1 MTLEQQQGDTI
12 AYGLLRNALQARAV
26 VRQTEQNVALMIGRP
41 IQDARALLEQ
51 IEAAGRNAEEPRV

>member
-12 AYGLLRNALQARAV
+12 AYALLRNALQARAV

-41 IQDARALLEQ
+41 VENARALLEQ
-51 IEAAGRNAEEPRV
+51 IEAAGATV